1 MLTARLALVGKPCT
15 HERTALHHK
24 KLRLLPPPSLAT
36 VRCVRYVSV
45 PAGRGRAPLM
55 PALLGRSLL
64 LSRCGLRC
72 QSRWADTRHSVHK
85 ERARASCMS
94 VLRDKRGC
102 GTVVQG
108 PDTDRLTHT
117 HKHTHTHTH
126 IHTHTHTRTHTY
138 TRIITH
144 PRTHTHTHMHT
155 YTHRHIHAHTR
166 STPPHVL

>member
-1 MLTARLALVGKPCT
+1 MNAQPCIT
-15 HERTALHHK
+15 K
-24 KLRLLPPPSLAT
+24 SCVCFPPPSLAT

-126 IHTHTHTRTHTY
+126 IHTTAEDRLTHQKLEREFLWTVQASSSRLKCKVLVFLLMC
-138 TRIITH
+138 IG
-144 PRTHTHTHMHT
+144 
-155 YTHRHIHAHTR
+155 AR
-166 STPPHVL
+166 SKQCEEE